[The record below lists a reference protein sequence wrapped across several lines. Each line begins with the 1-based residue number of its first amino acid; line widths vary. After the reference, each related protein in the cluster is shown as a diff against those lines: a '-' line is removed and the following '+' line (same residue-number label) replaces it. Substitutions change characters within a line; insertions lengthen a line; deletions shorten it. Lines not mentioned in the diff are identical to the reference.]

1 MLHYNKTL
9 ENTKLN
15 LSYREVI
22 LPLLIPLFLLFW
34 ISRRSNTVV
43 VFCKQSTLNLMVQ
56 QSCNP
61 PVLQNRL
68 VHFRV
73 ITSPVPKGKIRHPVT
88 ARPAEN
94 RALVWWR
101 FVLGSDVGYFSLS
114 VPRCGW
120 HSRARPAQPAGG
132 SWHSRTAA
140 PPCACFWWEQAPSP
154 PWCAT
159 APAFGFHRLE
169 QEEKSGE
176 ISPEGSCLLAPEHY
190 LE

>member
-34 ISRRSNTVV
+34 ISRRSKTVV
-43 VFCKQSTLNLMVQ
+43 VFWKHSALNLMVQ

-73 ITSPVPKGKIRHPVT
+73 ITSPVPKGKIRHAVT

-101 FVLGSDVGYFSLS
+101 FIWGQMWVIFVCPYPGVAGTAGP
-114 VPRCGW
+114 VPRSQPVAAGTAELLPP
-120 HSRARPAQPAGG
+120 RALVSDGNGPPACPGV
-132 SWHSRTAA
+132 
-140 PPCACFWWEQAPSP
+140 P
-154 PWCAT
+154 
-159 APAFGFHRLE
+159 
-169 QEEKSGE
+169 
-176 ISPEGSCLLAPEHY
+176 LLLPFVSTD
-190 LE
+190 